1 MLDDEMSAN
10 ATSKQKAERYTGTER
25 ILAFS
30 DGVFAIAITLLVLDV
45 LPSHSDNPN
54 LLHEVA
60 SKKASYVLYVLT
72 FLIIGIIWTNHHQ
85 MFTQI
90 KRANHAFLL
99 LNVVF
104 LMWVAALPFPAALL
118 ADYLGNPKA
127 TVTDRHTATAIYTGA
142 FVIGAILFNLL
153 WWYSIYGRRLTG
165 DDHDRDVVRQTTWSY
180 YIGPVSYLIDFVL
193 AFFNVEASLVLF
205 FLLALYYAIAPTQA
219 AGRLTARLQA
229 STRRP
234 KAAKPD
240 APGQ

>member
-10 ATSKQKAERYTGTER
+10 ATSGRKVERYTGIER

-30 DGVFAIAITLLVLDV
+30 DGVFAIAITLLVLDI
-45 LPSHSDNPN
+45 LPTHSNNPN

-60 SKKASYVLYVLT
+60 SKRASYVLFVLT
-72 FLIIGIIWTNHHQ
+72 FMIIGIIWTNHHQ

-118 ADYLGNPKA
+118 AEYLGNPNA
-127 TVTDRHTATAIYTGA
+127 TGTDRRTATAIYTGA
-142 FVIGAILFNLL
+142 FVIGALLFNLL
-153 WWYSIYGRRLTG
+153 WWYSVYGERLTG
-165 DDHDRDVVRQTTWSY
+165 KDHDREVVRQTTWSY
-180 YIGPVSYLIDFVL
+180 YVGPISYAVDFAL
-193 AFFNVEASLVLF
+193 AFINPAASLVLF
-205 FLLALYYAIAPTQA
+205 FLLALYYAVAPTQT

-229 STRRP
+229 SARRP

-240 APGQ
+240 AP